1 MTWEQGM
8 VICLS
13 TSRLAVLSV
22 YTCFEVHVHILS
34 SMPSSLANKS
44 GICVSQKYCS
54 SFPDTGLVP
63 RAAHITSN
71 TESDLHWVWDSLV
84 LELDSL

>member
-1 MTWEQGM
+1 
-8 VICLS
+8 
-13 TSRLAVLSV
+13 
-22 YTCFEVHVHILS
+22 
-34 SMPSSLANKS
+34 MPSSLANKS

-63 RAAHITSN
+63 RVAHITSN

-84 LELDSL
+84 LELDSLWMRLGLGSFEPSSWFFSKAMKQNSEQKAKVRG